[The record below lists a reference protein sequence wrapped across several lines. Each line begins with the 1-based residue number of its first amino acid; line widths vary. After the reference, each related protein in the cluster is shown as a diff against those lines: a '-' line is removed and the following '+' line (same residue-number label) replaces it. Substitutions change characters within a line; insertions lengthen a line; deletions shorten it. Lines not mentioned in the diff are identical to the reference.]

1 MSTTDMSTVAPECKD
16 NISSAGRRIR
26 MRFGTLWLGISGVLL
41 LGLVALKAPW
51 YWRLLLFVPTT
62 LSAVG
67 FLQVAR
73 NTCIRRAAEGTFE
86 HEDLSMTKAPD
97 DEVAASRK
105 VAGSIRRD
113 MILVGLA
120 GAAIGVATAAIR

>member
-62 LSAVG
+62 L
-67 FLQVAR
+67 
-73 NTCIRRAAEGTFE
+73 
-86 HEDLSMTKAPD
+86 
-97 DEVAASRK
+97 
-105 VAGSIRRD
+105 
-113 MILVGLA
+113 
-120 GAAIGVATAAIR
+120 